1 MSRPEDIAQWVVA
14 WGGQA
19 GIDLAPDANGHFNFV
34 ADGIPIRLSMEADV
48 ASSLLGAILEDRDL
62 SASPGAMRALLEF
75 AHLGVASQRCGVS
88 LSDDG
93 RPVLW
98 LWLDWARLDAAG
110 LTNTLNGFAATAAVG
125 RQILA
130 ETPDGS
136 RAVPVAE
143 AQATPPRG
151 GAGPGH
157 PNADALRV

>member
-1 MSRPEDIAQWVVA
+1 MSRREDIAQWVVA
-14 WGGQA
+14 WGRQA

-34 ADGIPIRLSMEADV
+34 VDGIPIRLSMEADI

-62 SASPGAMRALLEF
+62 SASQGAMRALLEF

-110 LTNTLNGFAATAAVG
+110 LTNTLNGFAATAAAG

-130 ETPDGS
+130 EKAAADH
-136 RAVPVAE
+136 AA
-143 AQATPPRG
+143 G
-151 GAGPGH
+151 GFKPHQMVQSDWMDEFGPLTRH
-157 PNADALRV
+157 LRV